1 VAVLALPWRYRTVK
15 SRMDD
20 GSIAS
25 PDEFV
30 ADMKLIFQV

>member
-15 SRMDD
+15 RRMDE
-20 GSIAS
+20 GIIAS
-25 PDEFV
+25 PDEFL